1 MTINR
6 CRTSEKWLEATLRKR
21 VEAMGGWA
29 IKFLP
34 SLTGLPD
41 RIVLMPCGGI
51 WFVELKSTG
60 KTLRPPQRLWKQRLL
75 NLGFRWRLIDS
86 EETLK
91 TFINELHE
99 YSTTIL

>member
-6 CRTSEKWLEATLRKR
+6 CRTSEKWLEATLRKK
-21 VEAMGGWA
+21 VEKLGGQA

-41 RIVLMPCGGI
+41 RIVLMPHGGI
-51 WFVELKSTG
+51 WFVELKSVG
-60 KTLRPPQRLWKQRLL
+60 KTLRPPQRLWKQRLM
-75 NLGFRWRLIDS
+75 NLGFNWRLIDS
-86 EETLK
+86 EETLI